1 MKDVTAALMVKGD
14 EIFIAKRKLGQ
25 HLESMW
31 EFPGGKIEKG
41 ETGEECLMRELEEE
55 FGIKSCVRSFFME
68 SIYHYERGAIRL
80 LAYFV
85 DDLVGEFVP
94 SVHEEVKWVEVG
106 TLLDY
111 DLAPADI
118 PIAEALVAAYT

>member
-1 MKDVTAALMVKGD
+1 MVRGN

-31 EFPGGKIEKG
+31 EFPGGKIEVD
-41 ETGEECLMRELEEE
+41 ETGEECLARELEEE
-55 FGIKSCVRSFFME
+55 FGIGAIVRSFFME

-85 DDLVGEFVP
+85 DDIVGTFVP
-94 SVHEEVKWVEVG
+94 TVHEEIKWVEISQ
-106 TLLDY
+106 LLNY

-118 PIAEALVAAYT
+118 PIAEALVAKYA